1 MPKTFTVSKDYN
13 NCRFDRWF
21 KLNIGKYPQS
31 LIERLI
37 RKKKIKVNKKRI
49 KTSYRVKLN
58 DKIDIYGIDNLK
70 PSKNITFIMLMMVV
84 ISLINCAC
92 IKQVKKHY
100 IYNICFVI

>member
-37 RKKKIKVNKKRI
+37 RKKKIKVNKI
-49 KTSYRVKLN
+49 
-58 DKIDIYGIDNLK
+58 
-70 PSKNITFIMLMMVV
+70 
-84 ISLINCAC
+84 A
-92 IKQVKKHY
+92 
-100 IYNICFVI
+100 

>member
-37 RKKKIKVNKKRI
+37 RKKKIKVNK
-49 KTSYRVKLN
+49 
-58 DKIDIYGIDNLK
+58 
-70 PSKNITFIMLMMVV
+70 MVLF
-84 ISLINCAC
+84 SLRLI
-92 IKQVKKHY
+92 
-100 IYNICFVI
+100 FVLV

>member
-58 DKIDIYGIDNLK
+58 DKIDIYEIDNLK
-70 PSKNITFIMLMMVV
+70 HQKVR
-84 ISLINCAC
+84 
-92 IKQVKKHY
+92 K
-100 IYNICFVI
+100 

>member
-58 DKIDIYGIDNLK
+58 DKIDIYEIDNLK
-70 PSKNITFIMLMMVV
+70 PSKSNKKERLLVDILHGNKQEI
-84 ISLINCAC
+84 
-92 IKQVKKHY
+92 IKRTDSPYSQ
-100 IYNICFVI
+100 C